1 MHRAPVTGKV
11 VKVRL
16 EVEFASFREPHM
28 RSMRVVEQVVEGRG
42 TTKHMSNVM
51 KRFIWTRCTQL
62 RTSFI
67 HIQVQQNDQSQAA
80 GWHLTEILRENALV
94 RVDSGHF
101 AVCQWNG
108 QTGNDDTSPVR
119 KRLEAEAVVI
129 WTPARMTQKKSD
141 CRQLVYGVRPVL
153 VNQLFGKENNWTAK
167 GTELSIISSLGRRGA
182 NTEEGKPRS
191 KRVPFVPFELPE
203 CLVRAVEI
211 LVEDLG
217 PKLRLRGF
225 QLVLKAKHRK
235 QKKKSVNL
243 KRRKGT
249 TRANVYR
256 SSQQWKS
263 GEPPN
268 SGHFALCKWNGQTGN
283 DDTSAVRKW
292 LEAEAVGFWT
302 LARMT
307 EKNFDRRELVYGVHS
322 VLVNQLPGKET
333 EYSGA
338 GFYVRGCEVFQIRT
352 ALEDVQKALIRYRYL
367 QSGETWGENGGR
379 KDKVHNVSLSR
390 DGIVMTVSEDRRGCL
405 LSHLSCRR
413 DHEGA
418 NMMSTR
424 TAHLTMWKVLDTKG
438 SRSCFF
444 EQETPLFFATSTTS
458 NFVACARTSGPSYM
472 ERARRRVGNV
482 LADIGRQLGSVER
495 RGPCVVRG
503 LKHDERPE
511 YRQVVHN
518 LFEFEADVLQAFTQK
533 LVLVDIFLR
542 YNGRKVKI
550 NIRPIVSLGTSA
562 RLLTLNSACCLR
574 GNSQAVNFDFLVNVV
589 FLDIFFESVVG
600 ASITRSVASR
610 KLTMFKSMR
619 RLSNH
624 SQVVN
629 VAFRS
634 NPDLTEFGLV
644 VEISV
649 IFGEVVTEQWSVVG
663 SQ

>member
-1 MHRAPVTGKV
+1 MEERVEVIRRALRRPLRAEGIESAVINRGTARRYRVKNSATRPRDVVCTAPPVTGKV
-11 VKVRL
+11 V
-16 EVEFASFREPHM
+16 
-28 RSMRVVEQVVEGRG
+28 
-42 TTKHMSNVM
+42 N
-51 KRFIWTRCTQL
+51 
-62 RTSFI
+62 
-67 HIQVQQNDQSQAA
+67 
-80 GWHLTEILRENALV
+80 LRENALV

-182 NTEEGKPRS
+182 NTEEGKAKVRNFSLSRDGIIMTVSEDRRGCLLSHLSCRGANTTSAPYVRNTCQ
-191 KRVPFVPFELPE
+191 

-352 ALEDVQKALIRYRYL
+352 ALEDVQKALIRYRVGGQHQGGEGGAAEPTNLTNNSTYL

-413 DHEGA
+413 
-418 NMMSTR
+418 
-424 TAHLTMWKVLDTKG
+424 
-438 SRSCFF
+438 
-444 EQETPLFFATSTTS
+444 
-458 NFVACARTSGPSYM
+458 TSGPRSSSLFQILVDSSRPFGM
-472 ERARRRVGNV
+472 TTRSKAIWSGHGAELEMCWQTLAGSSEASRGEGRVWFAV
-482 LADIGRQLGSVER
+482 SS
-495 RGPCVVRG
+495 
-503 LKHDERPE
+503 HDERPE

-518 LFEFEADVLQAFTQK
+518 LFEFEADVLHKASFTQK

-629 VAFRS
+629 VAFS
-634 NPDLTEFGLV
+634 EQSGLD
-644 VEISV
+644 
-649 IFGEVVTEQWSVVG
+649 
-663 SQ
+663 

>member
-352 ALEDVQKALIRYRYL
+352 ALEDVQKALIRYRVGGQHQGGEGGAAEPTNLTNNSTYL

-413 DHEGA
+413 
-418 NMMSTR
+418 
-424 TAHLTMWKVLDTKG
+424 
-438 SRSCFF
+438 
-444 EQETPLFFATSTTS
+444 
-458 NFVACARTSGPSYM
+458 TSGPRSSSLFQILVDSSRPFGM
-472 ERARRRVGNV
+472 TTRSKAIWSGHGAELEMCWQTLAGSSEASRGEGRVWFAV
-482 LADIGRQLGSVER
+482 SS
-495 RGPCVVRG
+495 
-503 LKHDERPE
+503 HDERPE

-518 LFEFEADVLQAFTQK
+518 LFEFEADVLHKASFTQK

-629 VAFRS
+629 VAFS
-634 NPDLTEFGLV
+634 EQSGLD
-644 VEISV
+644 
-649 IFGEVVTEQWSVVG
+649 
-663 SQ
+663 